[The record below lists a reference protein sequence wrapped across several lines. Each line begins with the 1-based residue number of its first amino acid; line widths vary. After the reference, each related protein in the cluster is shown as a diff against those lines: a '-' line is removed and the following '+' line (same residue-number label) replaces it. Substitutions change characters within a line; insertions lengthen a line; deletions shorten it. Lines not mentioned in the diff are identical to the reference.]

1 MAHIRT
7 YETAERRKGKPVRVY
22 RVVWREPV
30 RDKFG
35 LPTAK
40 TRARQENY
48 PTREAAEARRDELN
62 AARHTTGTSALAE
75 QRKAG
80 EQPFG
85 YYARAW
91 LDAQRVKVASGKV
104 KADTVDGYE
113 RRLAVY
119 VLPEFGAKAI
129 ASITP
134 AHCEQFLAA
143 LVGRGLTPATLKHH
157 WSVLRAVFV
166 YAVRHKAISANP
178 VDGVDFSANSA
189 HRRNAATT
197 R

>member
-7 YETAERRKGKPVRVY
+7 YETTERRKGKPVRVY

-35 LPTAK
+35 LPTTK

-85 YYARAW
+85 YCARAW
-91 LDAQRVKVASGKV
+91 LDAQRVKVASGRV
-104 KADTVDGYE
+104 KAATVDGYAA
-113 RRLAVY
+113 RLAVY
-119 VLPEFGAKAI
+119 VLPEFGGRAI
-129 ASITP
+129 AAITP
-134 AHCEQFLAA
+134 RDCEQFLAA

-157 WSVLRAVFV
+157 WSVLRNVFV
-166 YAVRHKAISANP
+166 YALRH
-178 VDGVDFSANSA
+178 
-189 HRRNAATT
+189 
-197 R
+197 